1 MSKAN
6 VSGGSSL
13 SVGYQLIGNDGL
25 FVADACNDINFN
37 NATSVALSGYSKV
50 NPDKLVDSSGRTLS

>member
-13 SVGYQLIGNDGL
+13 KLGYQLIGNDGT
-25 FVADACNDINFN
+25 FIANACNDINYN
-37 NATSVALSGYSKV
+37 NATSVSLSGYSNV
-50 NPDKLVDSSGRTLS
+50 DPDKLVDSSGRTLT